1 MHFESHYW
9 QDQFFNFIDGK
20 AGPPPAPPVF
30 PYRGIVGRTPLGYQT
45 IRSSEGFIIQQDP
58 DVAPFVKEA
67 FRQLSLPDA
76 RPLTVWREIAAS
88 GLRGATGK
96 PLLYRPFR
104 HTMLSPFYIGL
115 IHHRGELYQGTY
127 PPLVDLETWK
137 EVRQKILGSEERWRE
152 DDARRHELRNK
163 FIFHNS

>member
-1 MHFESHYW
+1 MHLPSRYW
-9 QDQFFNFIDGK
+9 QDRFFNFIDGK
-20 AGPPPAPPVF
+20 AGPPPPPPAF

-45 IRSSEGFIIQQDP
+45 VRGDDGFSIQLDP
-58 DVAPFVKEA
+58 DAAPLVKEA
-67 FRQLSLPDA
+67 FRRLALPDA
-76 RPLTVWREIAAS
+76 SPQTVWKEIAGN

-96 PLLYRPFR
+96 PLMYRPFR

-127 PPLVDLETWK
+127 PALVDFETWK
-137 EVRQKILGSEERWRE
+137 TARRKILGSEERWRE

-163 FIFHNS
+163 FIFHNP